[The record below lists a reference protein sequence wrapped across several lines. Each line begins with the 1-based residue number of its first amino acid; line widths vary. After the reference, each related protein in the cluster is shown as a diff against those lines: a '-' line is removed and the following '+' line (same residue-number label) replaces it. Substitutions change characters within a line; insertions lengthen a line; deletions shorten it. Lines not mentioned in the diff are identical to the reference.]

1 MMLTTSVSNE
11 SIVTSIVKNTQLRP
25 EAMAALLGN
34 IAVETG
40 DTFDYTIR
48 QRGASNPA
56 IGLLQFDP
64 KGKLGDYLE
73 YLKDNSLKD
82 SPQHQIDYF
91 MDTIYGNSRDEIG
104 YGVATKL
111 RQVMATGDYF
121 EITIAL
127 SRLWFRP
134 SKPHLDRRLDS
145 ARYRYFVNISE
156 ASHPLSRG
164 TIYVTNNKYVNRHR
178 REMVR

>member
-1 MMLTTSVSNE
+1 MLTTSVSNE
-11 SIVTSIVKNTQLRP
+11 SIVTSIVKNTGLRP
-25 EAMAALLGN
+25 EAVAALLGN

-40 DTFDYTIR
+40 DTFDYTIK
-48 QRGASNPA
+48 QRGVKNPA

-64 KGKLGDYLE
+64 KGKLDDYLE
-73 YLKDNSLKD
+73 YLKENSLKD
-82 SPQHQIDYF
+82 SPQNQINYF
-91 MDTIYGNSRDEIG
+91 IDTIYGRSRDEIG
-104 YGVATKL
+104 HGVAAKL
-111 RQVMATGDYF
+111 REVISTGDYF

-156 ASHPLSRG
+156 AHHPLSKG
-164 TIYVTNNKYVNRHR
+164 ITYVTNNKYVNRNR
-178 REMVR
+178 WELVR